1 MWKTTVALQHVR
13 DRLCMLCIERLTYL
27 HRILL
32 PIDGMFGPRP
42 SISAPVEVELD
53 SLVGGRQPSAW
64 DGADMRNCNLN
75 WWTHTPKIKSSNDSL
90 KDQVTFRCLT
100 ESPLTWVAVVLD
112 CACEDLLVVL
122 ELERSQTLIFQSLP
136 GDDVD
141 GWLLSSSTGAVGM
154 GPLLWCWNKCTSW
167 TDCFPLISGFRLM
180 VALRSYCALWYRQL
194 I

>member
-1 MWKTTVALQHVR
+1 
-13 DRLCMLCIERLTYL
+13 MLCIKRLTYL

-64 DGADMRNCNLN
+64 DGADMRNSNLN
-75 WWTHTPKIKSSNDSL
+75 WWTHTPEIKSSKDSL
-90 KDQVTFRCLT
+90 KAQVTFRCFT
-100 ESPLTWVAVVLD
+100 ESTLTWVTIVID

-141 GWLLSSSTGAVGM
+141 GGLPSSSTGAVGM
-154 GPLLWCWNKCTSW
+154 GPLLWYWNKNTPIGLTVFHW
-167 TDCFPLISGFRLM
+167 FQVLDWWLL
-180 VALRSYCALWYRQL
+180 
-194 I
+194 